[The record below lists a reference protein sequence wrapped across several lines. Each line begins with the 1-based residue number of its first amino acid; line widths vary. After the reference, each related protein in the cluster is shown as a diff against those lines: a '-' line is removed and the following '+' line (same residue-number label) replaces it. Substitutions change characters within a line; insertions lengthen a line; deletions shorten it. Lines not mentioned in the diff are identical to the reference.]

1 MHRIVAILILVL
13 LSAWLPLQPVAALA
27 MPFCDHGQQ
36 NEQVHSGA
44 AHAGAHHASHDH
56 DYDHGDEQ
64 TRGAKVLPGC
74 NDCGP
79 CHLAC
84 APMLGVSPIPGGDV
98 PVRDFHPFL
107 FAVPVSLTL
116 DQPHPPPLAL

>member
-1 MHRIVAILILVL
+1 MLILAL

-27 MPFCDHGQQ
+27 MPFCDHGQS
-36 NEQVHSGA
+36 EQVHSSA
-44 AHAGAHHASHDH
+44 AHAGHGHTHDH
-56 DYDHGDEQ
+56 GGEQ
-64 TRGAKVLPGC
+64 TSGARMLPGC
-74 NDCGP
+74 SDCGP

-84 APMLGVSPIPGGDV
+84 APMLGVSPLPGADV

-107 FAVPVSLTL
+107 HAVPVSLTL

>member
-1 MHRIVAILILVL
+1 MRRIVAILILAL

-27 MPFCDHGQQ
+27 MPFCDHDQG
-36 NEQVHSGA
+36 EQAHSSA
-44 AHAGAHHASHDH
+44 AHVGSHHAGHG
-56 DYDHGDEQ
+56 HGDEQ
-64 TRGAKVLPGC
+64 ASGAGVLPGC

-84 APMLGVSPIPGGDV
+84 APMLGASLTLGADV
-98 PVRDFHPFL
+98 PARDFRPFPH
-107 FAVPVSLTL
+107 AVPASLAL